1 MKTATLQMP
10 DATTGQTKQNRG
22 SEHYS
27 GPNCVHLNKVF

>member
-22 SEHYS
+22 SALYS
-27 GPNCVHLNKVF
+27 GPNCVHLNEVF